1 LEDGKV
7 YEIAVFQAERQSD
20 GSSYKLTLGGFNT
33 APNDSKVPTGT
44 SCPGPNSD
52 DAYGGCTT
60 KCTWGGYC
68 GDGIVNGTEECDN
81 GKDNGTKNGEGGCTL
96 GCTKQHYCGDGH
108 VDTDR
113 KETCDLGDRNGQFL
127 DSQLNPAT
135 GPDTQIY
142 CKTDCTIP
150 TGIVR

>member
-1 LEDGKV
+1 VADEECDCG
-7 YEIAVFQAERQSD
+7 SD
-20 GSSYKLTLGGFNT
+20 
-33 APNDSKVPTGT
+33 DSKVPTGT

-68 GDGIVNGTEECDN
+68 GDSIINGTEECDN

-96 GCTKQHYCGDGH
+96 GCTKQHYCGDGN

-113 KETCDLGDRNGQFL
+113 EEVCDLGDRNGQTL
-127 DSQLNPAT
+127 DSQLSPAT
-135 GPDTQIY
+135 GQDTQIY
-142 CKTDCTIP
+142 CNTDCSIP
-150 TGIVR
+150 KGIVY